1 MPLECN
7 TASAGIGNLV
17 WYCRRRSRLQYH
29 TNRSLF
35 EPREGSVIMEK
46 TGPEIKYPRRRF
58 IRDVMRGIIYILFD
72 LLSDLEISGR
82 EHLPAGGPL
91 LVAANHFSFI
101 DPALVVRVTPWPL
114 EVIGGAQLP
123 YAPFDGTWIL
133 KLWGYFP
140 THRGTCSRT
149 ALRSAEA
156 VLAQGG
162 VVGIAPEGGAWATV
176 LRPARPGAAFLAT
189 RTGARI
195 LPVGIDGA
203 TDVFPSLRNGRR
215 AHVTVRIDEL
225 FGPFQAGERGQKYRF
240 FLYSDSWRNRSNQR
254 RHVTQEPD

>member
-1 MPLECN
+1 
-7 TASAGIGNLV
+7 
-17 WYCRRRSRLQYH
+17 
-29 TNRSLF
+29 
-35 EPREGSVIMEK
+35 MEK

-58 IRDVMRGIIYILFD
+58 IRGVMRGIIYILFD

-215 AHVTVRIDEL
+215 AHVTVRIGEL
-225 FGPFQAGERGQKYRF
+225 FGPFQAGERGQKYRCR
-240 FLYSDSWRNRSNQR
+240 LDEIGHEIMQHIAELIPPERRGYYSDDPAIRAAAKGTEIYPWD
-254 RHVTQEPD
+254 HVSEI